1 MLTNFPATS
10 VDVERVFSRGRI
22 LLPHLRNRLTP
33 QTTRSLMCLQ
43 AWSSLGYVKDKDL
56 LLVARL
62 PEAEGD
68 DDEDLE
74 DGWDNIDI

>member
-1 MLTNFPATS
+1 MYSLATS

-22 LLPHLRNRLTP
+22 LLSHLLNRLSA

-43 AWSSLGYVKDKDL
+43 AWSLLGYVKNKDVL
-56 LLVARL
+56 AVTRL
-62 PEAEGD
+62 PETEGD

-74 DGWDNIDI
+74 DGWDDIEV